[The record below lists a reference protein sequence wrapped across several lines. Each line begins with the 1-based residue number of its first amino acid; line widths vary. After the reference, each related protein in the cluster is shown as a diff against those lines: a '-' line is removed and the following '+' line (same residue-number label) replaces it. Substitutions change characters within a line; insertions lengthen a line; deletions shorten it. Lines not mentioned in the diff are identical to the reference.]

1 MGTCG
6 LTLWEKRATVSCKM
20 RFLMFC
26 LFFGFICAQKDEN
39 GINKGMPRKDE
50 NGINKG
56 KPSTVMTSSDL
67 AQAIK
72 ELTSQV
78 DELKDQNC
86 DERINNLENELDH
99 LTNNV
104 NSRIEALET
113 TVGKV
118 RRGDMSL
125 SE

>member
-1 MGTCG
+1 
-6 LTLWEKRATVSCKM
+6 
-20 RFLMFC
+20 MFC

-50 NGINKG
+50 NGINHG
-56 KPSTVMTSSDL
+56 KPSRIWTNSEL
-67 AQAIK
+67 AEAVK
-72 ELTSQV
+72 ELISQV
-78 DELKDQNC
+78 HE
-86 DERINNLENELDH
+86 LENELDH
-99 LTNNV
+99 LTKNV

-125 SE
+125 SENENVNPGDDITSDPESE